1 MAAVEDYQGEDC
13 GCHCHRIVHLSIRA
27 MKPGTY
33 ILIGVGLAV
42 AVLLGFLVGRRCPRN
57 GGGETPTPK
66 VDTLVIRDTIKVTE
80 PISVTKRVVD
90 SIPYPVTDT
99 LRLRDTLYVI
109 LEREQIRWEDSLAVV
124 YASGVMPQVD
134 SVIHHTESL
143 IITKEIP
150 VIKKT
155 RWGLGVQAGVGAGKG
170 GLTPYVGVG
179 VSYNLL
185 SW

>member
-1 MAAVEDYQGEDC
+1 
-13 GCHCHRIVHLSIRA
+13 
-27 MKPGTY
+27 MKPGAY
-33 ILIGVGLAV
+33 ILLGIGIAS
-42 AVLLGFLVGRRCPRN
+42 AVLVAFLVGRRCPTN

-90 SIPYPVTDT
+90 SIFVPVTDT
-99 LRLRDTLYVI
+99 LRMRDTLYVF
-109 LEREQIRWEDSLAVV
+109 LEREQVRWEDSLSVV
-124 YASGVMPQVD
+124 YASGVKPQVD
-134 SVIHHTESL
+134 SVIHHVEQLVITEQV
-143 IITKEIP
+143 P
-150 VIKKT
+150 VIQVRKT
-155 RWGLGVQAGVGAGKG
+155 KWGFGLQAGFGAWKD

>member
-1 MAAVEDYQGEDC
+1 
-13 GCHCHRIVHLSIRA
+13 

-42 AVLLGFLVGRRCPRN
+42 AVLLGFLVGQKCPRN
-57 GGGETPTPK
+57 GGGATLTIK
-66 VDTLVIRDTIKVTE
+66 VDTLFIRDTNTFTQPKKEPSPDVLIKEIPVPVYVADSSAIDSLLNE
-80 PISVTKRVVD
+80 CARLERVGDSLQLVLLRVQRHYSDSTFDAWVSGVDPRLD
-90 SIPYPVTDT
+90 SIKTYQTNM
-99 LRLRDTLYVI
+99 L
-109 LEREQIRWEDSLAVV
+109 
-124 YASGVMPQVD
+124 
-134 SVIHHTESL
+134 
-143 IITKEIP
+143 ITKEIP

-170 GLTPYVGVG
+170 GLTTYVGVG